1 MFNKKTKSMKQIK
14 KVVLK
19 EAIKL
24 SQEEMKQVFGGS
36 GIETESGAI
45 PKPKV
50 EACRGKKVNDF
61 CFWYTASGT
70 MLSGICQRWWSPTLH
85 CSDLNRKPFKR

>member
-1 MFNKKTKSMKQIK
+1 MKQIK

-45 PKPKV
+45 TKPKV
-50 EACRGKKVNDF
+50 EACKGKKVNDF
-61 CFWYTASGT
+61 CFWMTESGKI
-70 MLSGICQRWWSPTLH
+70 LSGLCQCWWGNILH